1 MIGQTWDGPA
11 ISMKKAG
18 EPISYQA
25 PKEGAIGWVDGF
37 SLVKGAKNIDQAY
50 EWLKY
55 THTPRSFGELAAEN
69 SGYNPSTI
77 GAEKLLS
84 DKARTHLQRRL
95 SRQVDRRHVVASAS
109 SRTWFADLRTQYAEK
124 FKAA

>member
-1 MIGQTWDGPA
+1 M
-11 ISMKKAG
+11 
-18 EPISYQA
+18 
-25 PKEGAIGWVDGF
+25 DGF

-55 THTPRSFGELAAEN
+55 THTAQASANAAEN

-77 GAEKLLS
+77 GADKLLS
-84 DKARTHLQRRL
+84 DKARAIFTKAYPGPSIDNMWWRP
-95 SRQVDRRHVVASAS
+95 VEP
-109 SRTWFADLRTQYAEK
+109 TWFADLRGQYAEK